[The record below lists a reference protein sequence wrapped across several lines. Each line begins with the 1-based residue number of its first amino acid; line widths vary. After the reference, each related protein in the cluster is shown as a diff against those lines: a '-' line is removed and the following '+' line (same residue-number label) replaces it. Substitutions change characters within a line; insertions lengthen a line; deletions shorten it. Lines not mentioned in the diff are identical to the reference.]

1 MLYKCN
7 EDLKKFSHVN
17 KKALDQYVSF
27 MEQRDQ
33 LQQRRAEL
41 DSGDDVWVKRFFWV
55 VLIGFGH
62 FSWHELVFLG
72 LSWRVQRNIWLV
84 NT

>member
-1 MLYKCN
+1 MLFKCN

-41 DSGDDVWVKRFFWV
+41 DSGDDV
-55 VLIGFGH
+55 
-62 FSWHELVFLG
+62 
-72 LSWRVQRNIWLV
+72 
-84 NT
+84 